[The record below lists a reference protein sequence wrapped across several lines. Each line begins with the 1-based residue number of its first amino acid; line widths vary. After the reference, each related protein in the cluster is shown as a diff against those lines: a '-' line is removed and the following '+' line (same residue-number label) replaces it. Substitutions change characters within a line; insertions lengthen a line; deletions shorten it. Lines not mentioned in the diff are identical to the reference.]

1 MEKNRIT
8 YQKLKAGYIL
18 KEGDLLDTLHGFDGL
33 EVTGMSMCCKCWLHN
48 HNGTNSAIYEYLGI
62 ADPKL
67 ECAAPEF
74 KSAEELTKHVISL
87 FEMSPYKVGDK
98 VRILEREKNPSDY
111 PFSFVGEM
119 EECVGEVFTIKKIEF
134 QNTCEKNI
142 YNGDFHKYI
151 LDEPGDW
158 NWHSSM
164 FEKVDSDSEIK
175 EESVPEKKYKYEDD
189 QRLTICGK
197 TYRVH
202 RNDDSNFLVS
212 DGYPNRQVF
221 IDLGI
226 INNLK
231 EKDKLYK
238 WIEDHGF
245 KHSDGSFPPIIADQF
260 DDFVDLLLQTEKD
273 QGIACQCSSKD
284 SYKVGDRVRL
294 GEDEYEISSNSRGYY
309 LCNRSHGG
317 NNKMLTDLGII
328 AREWLK
334 SRDFDYN
341 DLGMFPEQ
349 RTLERLNEVIKALQ
363 KEFVFRD
370 ERKRLED
377 AILAAAKPLPRG
389 QELVWS
395 LSDETSASPEKLKF
409 AKKKKNIHITL

>member
-1 MEKNRIT
+1 MEKIT

-18 KEGDLLDTLHGFDGL
+18 KEGDVIDTIHGFEGL
-33 EVTGMSMCCKCWLHN
+33 EVTGLTMCCKCWLHN

-74 KSAEELTKHVISL
+74 DSAEELTKHVISL

-98 VRILEREKNPSDY
+98 VRILEREKAPSDY
-111 PFSFVGEM
+111 PYSFVNEM
-119 EECVGEVFTIKKIEF
+119 EAYVGKIFTIKRIKF
-134 QNTCEKNI
+134 NNI
-142 YNGDFHKYI
+142 WAKDKYNGDFHKYI

-158 NWHSSM
+158 AWHSSM
-164 FEKVDSDSEIK
+164 FEKVDSDSKIK
-175 EESVPEKKYKYEDD
+175 EKPVPEKKYKYEDD

-197 TYRVH
+197 EYRVH
-202 RNDDSNFLVS
+202 RNKDSNFLVG

-226 INNLK
+226 INNPG
-231 EKDKLYK
+231 ENDKLNK
-238 WIEDHGF
+238 WIEGHGF
-245 KHSDGSFPPIIADQF
+245 SHTDGSFPPIIDEQF
-260 DDFVDLLLQTEKD
+260 DDFVDLLLQIEKD
-273 QGIACQCSSKD
+273 QGTVCQCSSKD
-284 SYKVGDRVRL
+284 SYKLGDKVRL

-309 LCNRSHGG
+309 LCNRSHGR
-317 NNKMLTDLGII
+317 NNKMFTDLGVI
-328 AREWLK
+328 AREWIK

-341 DLGMFPEQ
+341 DLVIFPEQ

-363 KEFVFRD
+363 NEFLFRD
-370 ERKRLED
+370 KRKRLED
-377 AILAAAKPLPRG
+377 AILDAAKVVLRG
-389 QELVWS
+389 PELVWS
-395 LSDETSASPEKLKF
+395 LDESTSLPEKIKF

>member
-1 MEKNRIT
+1 MEKIT

-18 KEGDLLDTLHGFDGL
+18 KKDDIIDTLHGFEGL
-33 EVTGMSMCCKCWLHN
+33 EVTAMCGKCWLHN

-74 KSAEELTKHVISL
+74 KSAEELTEHVISL

-119 EECVGEVFTIKKIEF
+119 EEYVGNIFTIKRIEF
-134 QNTCEKNI
+134 NNTYDKDK

-151 LDEPGDW
+151 LDEPSEW
-158 NWHSSM
+158 CWHSSM

-175 EESVPEKKYKYEDD
+175 EEPVPEKKYKYEDD

-202 RNDDSNFLVS
+202 RNKDSNFLVS
-212 DGYPNRQVF
+212 LSSWINRQVF

-226 INNLK
+226 ISK
-231 EKDKLYK
+231 VVEEDKLMD
-238 WIEDHGF
+238 WIKKHGF
-245 KHSDGSFPPIIADQF
+245 NAGIGSFPPIKADQF

-273 QGIACQCSSKD
+273 QGTVYQCSSKD
-284 SYKVGDRVRL
+284 SYKLGDRVRL

-317 NNKMLTDLGII
+317 NNKMFTDLGII

-334 SRDFDYN
+334 SHDFDYN

-363 KEFVFRD
+363 KEFVI
-370 ERKRLED
+370 RKECKSLKE
-377 AILAAAKPLPRG
+377 AILAAAKPVPYG
-389 QELVWS
+389 HELVWS